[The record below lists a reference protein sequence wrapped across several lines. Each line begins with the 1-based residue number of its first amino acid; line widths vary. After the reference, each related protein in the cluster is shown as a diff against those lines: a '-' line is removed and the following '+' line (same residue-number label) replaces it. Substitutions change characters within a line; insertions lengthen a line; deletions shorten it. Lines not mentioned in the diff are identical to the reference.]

1 MLAKSQVSNENITQ
15 TIAYFFYENL
25 LKKYV
30 VNIYLNKFAIT
41 KDNPFHV
48 IYFIRKNYTMSQK
61 VVTLGEI
68 MMRLSTPGHE
78 RFVQS
83 DSFDVTYGGGEAN
96 VAVALSNYGLQG
108 VFVTKVPDNALGQAA
123 INHIRRYGVDTQFIA
138 RGGKRLG
145 IYFLETGASMRA
157 SQVIY
162 DRAGASIS
170 QVDVS
175 EFDLDK
181 ILEGASW
188 FHTTGITPALSDQ
201 AAALTE
207 AALKAAKAKGITTS
221 IDLNYRKKLWSKEKA
236 REVMTR
242 LCQYVDV
249 CIGNEED
256 ADTTLG
262 FKAEGTDVTKGE
274 LNLDGYKSVFKQMKD
289 KFGFKY
295 IASTLR
301 ESHSASDN
309 GWSALVYDGNEF
321 YHTKQYE
328 VRIVDR
334 VGSGDSFASGFI
346 YGLVSGMPMPEA
358 AEFGV
363 AASALKHTIPG
374 DLNHATLS
382 EVKDLMKGDGSG
394 RVQR

>member
-1 MLAKSQVSNENITQ
+1 MAK
-15 TIAYFFYENL
+15 
-25 LKKYV
+25 
-30 VNIYLNKFAIT
+30 
-41 KDNPFHV
+41 
-48 IYFIRKNYTMSQK
+48 K

-68 MMRLSTPGHE
+68 MMRLSTPGYE

-96 VAVALSNYGLQG
+96 VAAAICNYGLEG
-108 VFVTKVPDNALGQAA
+108 RFVTKVPDNALGQAA
-123 INHIRRYGVDTQFIA
+123 INHLRRYGVDTQHIA
-138 RGGKRLG
+138 RGGSRLG

-162 DRAGASIS
+162 DRAGASIA
-170 QVDVS
+170 DA
-175 EFDLDK
+175 ELKDFNFDK
-181 ILEGASW
+181 ILEGADW
-188 FHTTGITPALSDQ
+188 FHTTGITPALSDKC
-201 AAALTE
+201 AAIAE

-236 REVMTR
+236 REIMTK

-262 FKAEGTDVTKGE
+262 FKAKGTDITKGE
-274 LNLDGYKSVFKQMKD
+274 LNLEGYKDVFRQMKE
-289 KFGFKY
+289 KFNFKY

-309 GWSALVYDGNEF
+309 GWSALVYDGTDF
-321 YHTKQYE
+321 YHTRQYE

-346 YGLVSGMPMPEA
+346 YGLVSGKEMKEA

-374 DLNHATLS
+374 DLNHATVK
-382 EVKDLMKGDGSG
+382 EVMDLVQGDASG

>member
-1 MLAKSQVSNENITQ
+1 
-15 TIAYFFYENL
+15 
-25 LKKYV
+25 
-30 VNIYLNKFAIT
+30 
-41 KDNPFHV
+41 
-48 IYFIRKNYTMSQK
+48 MSKK

-68 MMRLSTPGHE
+68 MLRLSTPDYK

-96 VAVALSNYGLQG
+96 VAAALCNYGLKG
-108 VFVTKVPDNALGQAA
+108 TFVTKVPNNPIGQAA
-123 INHIRRYGVDTQFIA
+123 INHLRRFGVDTQFIV
-138 RGGKRLG
+138 RGGDRLG

-157 SQVIY
+157 SQVVY
-162 DRAGASIS
+162 DRAGAAIAEL
-170 QVDVS
+170 DVA
-175 EFDLDK
+175 EFDFDK
-181 ILEGASW
+181 ILDGADW
-188 FHTTGITPALSDQ
+188 FHTTGITPALSDK
-201 AAALTE
+201 AAAVTE

-236 REVMTR
+236 RAVMTK
-242 LCQYVDV
+242 LCAYVDV

-274 LNLDGYKSVFKQMKD
+274 LNLDGYKSVFKQMKE

-321 YHTKQYE
+321 YHTKSYE
-328 VRIVDR
+328 VRIIDR

-346 YGLVSGMPMPEA
+346 FGLVTGMPLAEA

-374 DLNHATLS
+374 DLNHATLN
-382 EVKDLMKGDGSG
+382 EVKELIKGDGSG

>member
-1 MLAKSQVSNENITQ
+1 
-15 TIAYFFYENL
+15 
-25 LKKYV
+25 
-30 VNIYLNKFAIT
+30 
-41 KDNPFHV
+41 
-48 IYFIRKNYTMSQK
+48 MSKK

-68 MMRLSTPGHE
+68 MLRLSTPE
-78 RFVQS
+78 FKRFVQA

-96 VAVALSNYGLQG
+96 VAAALCNYGLKG
-108 VFVTKVPDNALGQAA
+108 TFVTKVPGNAIGQSA
-123 INHIRRYGVDTQFIA
+123 INHLRRYGVDTQYIV
-138 RGGKRLG
+138 RGGDRLG

-162 DRAGASIS
+162 DRAGAAIAD
-170 QVDVS
+170 VAVS
-175 EFDLDK
+175 EFDFDK
-181 ILEGASW
+181 ILDSADW
-188 FHTTGITPALSDQ
+188 FHTTGITPALSDK
-201 AAALTE
+201 AAALAE
-207 AALKAAKAKGITTS
+207 AALKAARAKGITTS
-221 IDLNYRKKLWSKEKA
+221 IDLNYRKKLWTKEKA
-236 REVMTR
+236 REVMTK

-262 FKAEGTDVTKGE
+262 FKAKDTDVTKGE
-274 LNLDGYKSVFKQMKD
+274 LNLEGFKDVFRQMKE

-295 IASTLR
+295 IASSLR

-321 YHTKQYE
+321 YHTRKYE

-334 VGSGDSFASGFI
+334 VGSGDSFASGLI
-346 YGLVSGMPMPEA
+346 YGLVTGMAMKDA

-382 EVKDLMKGDGSG
+382 EVKDLMKGDASG

>member
-1 MLAKSQVSNENITQ
+1 
-15 TIAYFFYENL
+15 
-25 LKKYV
+25 
-30 VNIYLNKFAIT
+30 
-41 KDNPFHV
+41 
-48 IYFIRKNYTMSQK
+48 MSKK

-68 MMRLSTPGHE
+68 MMRLSTPGFE

-96 VAVALSNYGLQG
+96 VAVAVSNYGLNG
-108 VFVTKVPDNALGQAA
+108 VFVSKVPDNALGQAA
-123 INHIRRYGVDTQFIA
+123 INHLRRYGVDTNFIA

-162 DRAGASIS
+162 DRADASIADA
-170 QVDVS
+170 DVS
-175 EFDLDK
+175 EFDFDK
-181 ILEGASW
+181 ILDGADW
-188 FHTTGITPALSDQ
+188 FHTTGITPALSDK

-207 AALKAAKAKGITTS
+207 AALKTAKAKGITTS

-236 REVMTR
+236 REVMTN

-256 ADTTLG
+256 AETTLG
-262 FKAEGTDVTKGE
+262 FKSSGTDITKGE
-274 LNLDGYKSVFKQMKD
+274 LNLAGYKDVFQQMKQ

-301 ESHSASDN
+301 ESYSASDN

-321 YHTKQYE
+321 YHTKQYQ

-346 YGLVSGMPMPEA
+346 YGLVTGLSMNEA

-363 AASALKHTIPG
+363 GASALKHTIPG
-374 DLNHATLS
+374 DLNHATLA
-382 EVKDLMKGDGSG
+382 EVQTLIKGDASG

>member
-1 MLAKSQVSNENITQ
+1 
-15 TIAYFFYENL
+15 
-25 LKKYV
+25 
-30 VNIYLNKFAIT
+30 
-41 KDNPFHV
+41 
-48 IYFIRKNYTMSQK
+48 MSKK

-68 MMRLSTPGHE
+68 MLRLSTPGYE
-78 RFVQS
+78 RFVQA

-96 VAVALSNYGLQG
+96 VAVAISNYGLNG
-108 VFVTKVPDNALGQAA
+108 VFVTKVPENAIGQAA
-123 INHIRRYGVDTQFIA
+123 INHIRRYGVDTRFIA

-170 QVDVS
+170 DVDIS
-175 EFDLDK
+175 EFDWDK
-181 ILEGASW
+181 IFEGADW
-188 FHTTGITPALSDQ
+188 FHTTGITPALSDK

-262 FKAEGTDVTKGE
+262 FKAKNTDVTKGE
-274 LNLDGYKSVFKQMKD
+274 LNLEGFKDVFKQMKE

-295 IASTLR
+295 IASSLR

-321 YHTKQYE
+321 YHTRQYN

-346 YGLVSGMPMPEA
+346 YGLVTGMSLQDS

-374 DLNHATLS
+374 DLNHATLE
-382 EVKDLMKGDGSG
+382 EVNGLMKGDASG

>member
-1 MLAKSQVSNENITQ
+1 
-15 TIAYFFYENL
+15 
-25 LKKYV
+25 
-30 VNIYLNKFAIT
+30 
-41 KDNPFHV
+41 
-48 IYFIRKNYTMSQK
+48 MSKK

-68 MMRLSTPGHE
+68 MLRLTTPDFK

-83 DSFDVTYGGGEAN
+83 DSFEVTYGGGEAN
-96 VAVALSNYGLQG
+96 VSAALCNYGLNG
-108 VFVTKVPDNALGQAA
+108 TFVSKVPNNPIGQSA
-123 INHIRRYGVDTQFIA
+123 INHLRRYGVDTQFIA
-138 RGGKRLG
+138 RGGDRLG

-162 DRAGASIS
+162 DRAGASIAD
-170 QVDVS
+170 VDAG
-175 EFDLDK
+175 EFDFDK

-188 FHTTGITPALSDQ
+188 FHTTGITPALSDK

-207 AALKAAKAKGITTS
+207 AALKAARAKGITTS
-221 IDLNYRKKLWSKEKA
+221 IDLNFRKKLWTKEKA
-236 REVMTR
+236 RVIMTR
-242 LCQYVDV
+242 LCEHVDV

-256 ADTTLG
+256 ADLCLG
-262 FKAEGTDVTKGE
+262 FKAANTDVTKGE
-274 LNLDGYKSVFKQMKD
+274 LNLDGFKDVFKQMKD
-289 KFGFKY
+289 RFGFKY
-295 IASTLR
+295 IASSLR

-309 GWSALVYDGNEF
+309 GWSALVYDGTEF

-346 YGLVSGMPMPEA
+346 YGLVTDMPMADA

-363 AASALKHTIPG
+363 AASALKHTIHG
-374 DLNHATLS
+374 DLNHATLA
-382 EVKDLMKGDGSG
+382 EVKDLVKGDGSG

>member
-1 MLAKSQVSNENITQ
+1 
-15 TIAYFFYENL
+15 
-25 LKKYV
+25 
-30 VNIYLNKFAIT
+30 
-41 KDNPFHV
+41 
-48 IYFIRKNYTMSQK
+48 MSKK

-68 MMRLSTPGHE
+68 MLRLSTPGYE
-78 RFVQS
+78 RFVQA

-96 VAVALSNYGLQG
+96 VAVAISNYGLNG
-108 VFVTKVPDNALGQAA
+108 VFVTKVPENAIGQAA
-123 INHIRRYGVDTQFIA
+123 INHIRRYGVDTRFIA

-170 QVDVS
+170 DVDIS
-175 EFDLDK
+175 EFDWDK
-181 ILEGASW
+181 IFEGADW
-188 FHTTGITPALSDQ
+188 FHTTGITPALSDK

-207 AALKAAKAKGITTS
+207 AALKVAKAKGITTS

-262 FKAEGTDVTKGE
+262 FKAKNTDVTKGE
-274 LNLDGYKSVFKQMKD
+274 LNLEGFKDVFQQMKE

-295 IASTLR
+295 IASSLR

-309 GWSALVYDGNEF
+309 GWSALVYNGNEF
-321 YHTKQYE
+321 YHTRQYN

-346 YGLVSGMPMPEA
+346 YGLVTGMSLQDS

-374 DLNHATLS
+374 DLNHATLE
-382 EVKDLMKGDGSG
+382 EVNGLMKGDASG

>member
-1 MLAKSQVSNENITQ
+1 
-15 TIAYFFYENL
+15 
-25 LKKYV
+25 
-30 VNIYLNKFAIT
+30 
-41 KDNPFHV
+41 
-48 IYFIRKNYTMSQK
+48 MSQK
-61 VVTLGEI
+61 VVTLGEV
-68 MMRLSTPGHE
+68 MLRLSTPGFE
-78 RFVQS
+78 RFVQA

-96 VAVALSNYGLQG
+96 VAVALCNYGLQG
-108 VFVTKVPDNALGQAA
+108 TFVTKVPSNALGQAA
-123 INHIRRYGVDTQFIA
+123 INHLRRYGVDTQHIA

-162 DRAGASIS
+162 DRADAAVAEAEAG
-170 QVDVS
+170 
-175 EFDLDK
+175 EFDFDRILD
-181 ILEGASW
+181 GASW
-188 FHTTGITPALSDQ
+188 FHTTGITPALSDK
-201 AAALTE
+201 AAELTE
-207 AALKAAKAKGITTS
+207 AALKAARAKGVTTS
-221 IDLNYRKKLWSKEKA
+221 IDLNFRKKLWTKEKA

-242 LCQYVDV
+242 LCEYVDV

-256 ADTTLG
+256 AEMSLG
-262 FKAEGTDVTKGE
+262 FKSKDTDVTKGQ
-274 LNLDGYKSVFKQMKD
+274 LNLDGYKDVFRQMKER
-289 KFGFKY
+289 FGFKY

-309 GWSALVYDGNEF
+309 GWSALAFDGNDF
-321 YHTKQYE
+321 HHTRQYE

-346 YGLVSGMPMPEA
+346 YGLVTGMKMQDA

-374 DLNHATLS
+374 DLNHATLT
-382 EVKDLMKGDGSG
+382 EVSALMKGDASG

>member
-1 MLAKSQVSNENITQ
+1 MAK
-15 TIAYFFYENL
+15 
-25 LKKYV
+25 
-30 VNIYLNKFAIT
+30 
-41 KDNPFHV
+41 
-48 IYFIRKNYTMSQK
+48 K
-61 VVTLGEI
+61 VVTMGEI
-68 MMRLSTPGHE
+68 MMRLSTPGFE

-83 DSFDVTYGGGEAN
+83 DSLDVTYGGGEAN
-96 VAVALSNYGLQG
+96 VAVALSNYGLNG

-123 INHIRRYGVDTQFIA
+123 INHIRRYGVDTQYIA

-170 QVDVS
+170 EAEITD
-175 EFDLDK
+175 FDFDK
-181 ILEGASW
+181 ILDGADW
-188 FHTTGITPALSDQ
+188 FHTTGITPALSDK

-207 AALKAAKAKGITTS
+207 AALKAARAKGITTS
-221 IDLNYRKKLWSKEKA
+221 IDLNYRKKLWTKEKA

-262 FKAEGTDVTKGE
+262 FKAEATDVTKGE
-274 LNLDGYKSVFKQMKD
+274 LNIDGYKSVFQQMKD

-309 GWSALVYDGNEF
+309 GWSALVYDGSEF

-346 YGLVSGMPMPEA
+346 YGLVTGLSMPES

-374 DLNHATLS
+374 DLNHATLA
-382 EVKDLMKGDGSG
+382 EVRELMKGDGSG

>member
-1 MLAKSQVSNENITQ
+1 
-15 TIAYFFYENL
+15 
-25 LKKYV
+25 
-30 VNIYLNKFAIT
+30 
-41 KDNPFHV
+41 
-48 IYFIRKNYTMSQK
+48 MSKK

-68 MMRLSTPGHE
+68 MLRLSTPDYK
-78 RFVQS
+78 RFVQA

-96 VAVALSNYGLQG
+96 VAAAICNYGENG
-108 VFVTKVPDNALGQAA
+108 VFVTKIPDNPIGQCA
-123 INHIRRYGVDTQFIA
+123 INHLRRYGVDTQHIA
-138 RGGKRLG
+138 RGGNRLG

-157 SQVIY
+157 SQVVY
-162 DRAGASIS
+162 DRAGASIAD
-170 QVDVS
+170 VDVS

-181 ILEGASW
+181 ILEGADW
-188 FHTTGITPALSDQ
+188 FHTTGITPALSDK

-207 AALKAAKAKGITTS
+207 AVLKAAKEKGITTS

-256 ADTTLG
+256 AETTLG
-262 FKAEGTDVTKGE
+262 FHAGSDVTKGGLE
-274 LNLDGYKSVFKQMKD
+274 IEGYKSVFKQMKD
-289 KFGFKY
+289 KFGFRY

-309 GWSALVYDGNEF
+309 GWSALVYDGNDF
-321 YHTKQYE
+321 YHTRQYE

-346 YGLVSGMPMPEA
+346 YGLVTGMDMKDA

-382 EVKDLMKGDGSG
+382 DVKTLMKGDASG

>member
-1 MLAKSQVSNENITQ
+1 
-15 TIAYFFYENL
+15 
-25 LKKYV
+25 
-30 VNIYLNKFAIT
+30 
-41 KDNPFHV
+41 
-48 IYFIRKNYTMSQK
+48 
-61 VVTLGEI
+61 
-68 MMRLSTPGHE
+68 MMRLSTPGYE

-83 DSFDVTYGGGEAN
+83 NSFDVTYGGGEAN
-96 VAVALSNYGLQG
+96 VAAAICNYGNNG
-108 VFVTKVPDNALGQAA
+108 TFVTKVPDNALGQAA
-123 INHIRRYGVDTQFIA
+123 INHLRRYGVDTQFIA
-138 RGGKRLG
+138 KGGQRLG

-162 DRAGASIS
+162 DRAGASIADAE
-170 QVDVS
+170 VKD
-175 EFDLDK
+175 FNFDK
-181 ILEGASW
+181 ILEGADW
-188 FHTTGITPALSDQ
+188 FHTTGITPALSDKC
-201 AAALTE
+201 AAVAE

-236 REVMTR
+236 REIMTK

-262 FKAEGTDVTKGE
+262 FKAKGTDITKGE
-274 LNLDGYKSVFKQMKD
+274 LNLEGYKDVFKQMKE
-289 KFGFKY
+289 KFNFKY

-309 GWSALVYDGNEF
+309 GWSALVYDGKEF
-321 YHTKQYE
+321 YHTRQYE

-346 YGLVSGMPMPEA
+346 HGLVTGMAMKDA

-374 DLNHATLS
+374 DLNHATVK
-382 EVKDLMKGDGSG
+382 EVMDLVQGDASG

>member
-1 MLAKSQVSNENITQ
+1 MPK
-15 TIAYFFYENL
+15 
-25 LKKYV
+25 
-30 VNIYLNKFAIT
+30 
-41 KDNPFHV
+41 
-48 IYFIRKNYTMSQK
+48 K

-68 MMRLSTPGHE
+68 MLRLSTPDFK
-78 RFVQS
+78 RFVQA

-96 VAVALSNYGLQG
+96 VAAAICNYGENG
-108 VFVTKVPDNALGQAA
+108 TFVTKVPKNPVGQAA
-123 INHIRRYGVDTQFIA
+123 INHLRRYGVDTQYIV
-138 RGGKRLG
+138 RGGERLG

-157 SQVIY
+157 SQVVY
-162 DRAGASIS
+162 DRAGASIAD
-170 QVDVS
+170 VDIS
-175 EFDLDK
+175 EFDFDK
-181 ILEGASW
+181 ILEGADW
-188 FHTTGITPALSDQ
+188 FHTTGITPALSDK

-207 AALKAAKAKGITTS
+207 AVLKAAKSKGITTS

-236 REVMTR
+236 RQIMTN

-262 FKAEGTDVTKGE
+262 FKAANTDITKGE
-274 LNLDGYKSVFKQMKD
+274 LNLDGYKDVFKQMKE

-301 ESHSASDN
+301 ASHSASDN

-321 YHTKQYE
+321 YHTRQYE

-346 YGLVSGMPMPEA
+346 YGLVTGMPLSDA

-363 AASALKHTIPG
+363 AASAIKHTIPG
-374 DLNHATLS
+374 DLNHATLE
-382 EVKDLMKGDGSG
+382 EVKGLMKGDASG

>member
-1 MLAKSQVSNENITQ
+1 M
-15 TIAYFFYENL
+15 
-25 LKKYV
+25 
-30 VNIYLNKFAIT
+30 T
-41 KDNPFHV
+41 K
-48 IYFIRKNYTMSQK
+48 K

-68 MMRLSTPGHE
+68 MLRLSTPDYK
-78 RFVQS
+78 RFVQA

-96 VAVALSNYGLQG
+96 VAVALTNYGLQG
-108 VFVTKVPDNALGQAA
+108 MFVSKVPDNAIGQAA
-123 INHIRRYGVDTQFIA
+123 INHLRRFGVDTQFIA

-162 DRAGASIS
+162 DRADAAIA
-170 QVDVS
+170 DAEIS
-175 EFDLDK
+175 EFDFDK
-181 ILEGASW
+181 IFDGASW
-188 FHTTGITPALSDQ
+188 FHTTGIMPALSDK

-207 AALKAAKAKGITTS
+207 AALKAAREKGITTS

-236 REVMTR
+236 KEVMTK

-256 ADTTLG
+256 AETTLG
-262 FKAEGTDVTKGE
+262 FKSKGTDVTKGE
-274 LNLDGYKSVFKQMKD
+274 LNLASYKDVFQQMKE

-309 GWSALVYDGNEF
+309 GWSALVYDGKEF
-321 YHTKQYE
+321 YHSKQYE
-328 VRIVDR
+328 VRIIDR

-346 YGLVSGMPMPEA
+346 YALVSGMNLKDA

-382 EVKDLMKGDGSG
+382 EVQGLMKGDASG

>member
-1 MLAKSQVSNENITQ
+1 MS
-15 TIAYFFYENL
+15 
-25 LKKYV
+25 KK
-30 VNIYLNKFAIT
+30 I
-41 KDNPFHV
+41 
-48 IYFIRKNYTMSQK
+48 
-61 VVTLGEI
+61 VTLGEI
-68 MMRLSTPGHE
+68 MLRLSTPE
-78 RFVQS
+78 FKRFVQA

-96 VAVALSNYGLQG
+96 VAAALCNYGLNG
-108 VFVTKVPDNALGQAA
+108 TFITKVPDNAIGQSA
-123 INHIRRYGVDTQFIA
+123 INHLRRYGVDTQFIA
-138 RGGKRLG
+138 RGGTRLG
-145 IYFLETGASMRA
+145 IYFLENGASMRA

-162 DRAGASIS
+162 DRAGASIAETE
-170 QVDVS
+170 VS
-175 EFDLDK
+175 DFDFEK
-181 ILEGASW
+181 IFDGADW
-188 FHTTGITPALSDQ
+188 FHTTGITPALSDKCTV
-201 AAALTE
+201 LTE
-207 AALKAAKAKGITTS
+207 AALKIAKKKNITTS

-256 ADTTLG
+256 TETALG
-262 FKAEGTDVTKGE
+262 FKAENTDVTKGE
-274 LNLDGYKSVFKQMKD
+274 LNIEGYKTVFKQMKE

-301 ESHSASDN
+301 ESYSASDN
-309 GWSALVYDGNEF
+309 GWSALLYDGREF
-321 YHTKQYE
+321 YRTRQYE

-346 YGLVSGMPMPEA
+346 YGLVTGMTMRDA

-382 EVKDLMKGDGSG
+382 EVKELMKGDASG
-394 RVQR
+394 RVKR